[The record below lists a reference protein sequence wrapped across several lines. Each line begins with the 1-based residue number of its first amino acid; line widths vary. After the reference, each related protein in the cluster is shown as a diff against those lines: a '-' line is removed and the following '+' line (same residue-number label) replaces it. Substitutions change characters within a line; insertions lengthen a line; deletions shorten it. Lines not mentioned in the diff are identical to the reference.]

1 MGKNY
6 EGMSDKKEYVYIYKR
21 GGEEFITGSY
31 QLSLLRNS
39 QDERIYVLSNEGVKY
54 LLDE

>member
-21 GGEEFITGSY
+21 GDEEFITGSY
-31 QLSLLRNS
+31 QLALLRNS

>member
-21 GGEEFITGSY
+21 GKEEFITGSY
-31 QLSLLRNS
+31 QLALNRNHS
-39 QDERIYVLSNEGVKY
+39 DKIYVLSNEGIRY
-54 LLDE
+54 LLNE